1 MYMSSFNKIHKPVS
15 AGIHIAAS
23 AYRIGH
29 TDLLSSGIH
38 IVWVAHRMTGT
49 SAAV

>member
-1 MYMSSFNKIHKPVS
+1 MSSFNKIHKPVS

-23 AYRIGH
+23 AYHIGRMG
-29 TDLLSSGIH
+29 LLSSGIRTFSEG
-38 IVWVAHRMTGT
+38 HRTTGT